1 MGDVIL
7 ARVLHMLGVVLW
19 IGGVA
24 MVTTVLLPATKRMK
38 TPAERV
44 MFFETVERGF
54 ALQAHVSTLVT
65 GLSGLYLVYKLDLW
79 QRFAHIEFWWMHAMV
94 LVWVLF
100 TLVLFVLEP
109 LFLHR
114 WFIER
119 ATLKPDSTFLLVTR
133 FHWVLLTLSLV
144 TVAGAVAGSHGYW
157 PFARSPGAP

>member
-1 MGDVIL
+1 MDGATI
-7 ARVLHMLGVVLW
+7 ARVLHVLGVVLW

-44 MFFETVERGF
+44 LFFETVERGF
-54 ALQAHVSTLVT
+54 ALQARVTTLVT
-65 GLSGLYLVYKLDLW
+65 GFSGLYLVYKLDLW

-94 LVWVLF
+94 LVWALF

-114 WFIER
+114 WFSER
-119 ATLKPDSTFLLVTR
+119 VRRHPESTFTLVTR
-133 FHWVLLTLSLV
+133 LHWLLLCMSLV
-144 TVAGAVAGSHGYW
+144 TVAGAVAGSHGYLL
-157 PFARSPGAP
+157 FSR